1 MTMKALIQAVQT
13 DLRGAASLSVVSDT
27 NIFITPDEDII
38 PMTATFPAI
47 GLKDGPI
54 RMELVSTAAGGKH
67 LWDIW
72 YQVHVI
78 PYVDWT
84 DGETPIIGQTT
95 PTVIKGILDLN
106 DLIRT
111 VLHEDYQSISGIL
124 DAYCIGEGE
133 SEPLPFGE
141 DMVVQKKRM
150 TFEYYAQEVL

>member
-1 MTMKALIQAVQT
+1 MTMKALIQAIQT
-13 DLRGAASLSVVSDT
+13 DLKNAATLSVVTDS

-47 GLKDGPI
+47 GLKDGAI
-54 RMELVSTAAGGKH
+54 QMEMTATAAGTTK
-67 LWDIW
+67 LWDIR

-78 PYVDWT
+78 IYVDWT
-84 DGETPIIGQTT
+84 DGETPIVGQTT
-95 PTVIKGILDLN
+95 PSIKGVLDLN

-111 VLHEDYQSISGIL
+111 VLHEDYQSIAGIL
-124 DAYCIGEGE
+124 DAFCIGEGE